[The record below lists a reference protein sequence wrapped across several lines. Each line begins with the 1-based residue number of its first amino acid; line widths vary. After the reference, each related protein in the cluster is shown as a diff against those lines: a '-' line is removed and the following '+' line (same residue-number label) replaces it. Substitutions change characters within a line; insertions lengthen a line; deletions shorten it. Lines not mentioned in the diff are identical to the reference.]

1 MVCPSEGYFKYKV
14 LTIFLNACTDAFSI
28 LQCFGRAVTVCPNEG
43 YSKYMNLGQLFEGSQ
58 AVECFQKG
66 IELMMKEKEKKES
79 EEVP

>member
-1 MVCPSEGYFKYKV
+1 M
-14 LTIFLNACTDAFSI
+14 
-28 LQCFGRAVTVCPNEG
+28 CPNEG

-79 EEVP
+79 EEVTTKLVHHKNIATFEKYA